1 MCILKG
7 GNSTLFY
14 FVSKRSFKQITT
26 KKLFFIQLDKKEFLL
41 FYSIFSVDDSG
52 VAVGDG
58 VGVESGLSF
67 AT

>member
-14 FVSKRSFKQITT
+14 FVSKIFLNKSLQKNSFSSNRI
-26 KKLFFIQLDKKEFLL
+26 KKSFL

-58 VGVESGLSF
+58 AGVESGLSF